1 MIGEADEILTSDDE
15 AAKLA
20 ANEAAA
26 LKRGFQQIMA
36 TVESR
41 RVVWEQ
47 FEAFG
52 IYQVS
57 ASVEPAPLQ
66 WNEGRRSLALQMM
79 HGFLSNCPELW
90 DRMVVE
96 NRARLAQERKQ

>member
-1 MIGEADEILTSDDE
+1 MMTLVTDEILTSDDE

-20 ANEAAA
+20 AIEAAEF
-26 LKRGFQQIMA
+26 KRGFEQIMA
-36 TVESR
+36 TPESR
-41 RVVWEQ
+41 RVIWDQ

-57 ASVEPAPLQ
+57 ASVDSAPLQ
-66 WNEGRRSLALQMM
+66 FNEGRRSLALQIMNGVLA
-79 HGFLSNCPELW
+79 HCPEQW

-96 NRARLAQERKQ
+96 NRARLARRK